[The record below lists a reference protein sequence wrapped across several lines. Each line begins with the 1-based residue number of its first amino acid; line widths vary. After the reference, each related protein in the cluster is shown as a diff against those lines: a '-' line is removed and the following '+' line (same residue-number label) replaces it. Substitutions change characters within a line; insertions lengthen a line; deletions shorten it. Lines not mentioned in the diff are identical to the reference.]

1 MCNPCGRIQALERRS
16 VLNIHSLVTLWFL
29 SHGEQTLVCLIYSPF
44 LKPEI
49 VLMTKTLYVINQSSL
64 IEIASY
70 ESSAAILP
78 AEETVS
84 AIGSISF
91 SFLGDV
97 EHLKQ

>member
-1 MCNPCGRIQALERRS
+1 
-16 VLNIHSLVTLWFL
+16 
-29 SHGEQTLVCLIYSPF
+29 
-44 LKPEI
+44 
-49 VLMTKTLYVINQSSL
+49 MTKTLYVINQSSL
-64 IEIASY
+64 IELASY